1 MVIIVVAVNMTL
13 EELIQEIKSG
23 RFDKSYLPV
32 GRYDA
37 IQNSC
42 GGRSYDY
49 SHAHFGNPPEEINYS
64 HNDGAYFGNPAPM
77 EGLTCG

>member
-1 MVIIVVAVNMTL
+1 MTL

-23 RFDKSYLPV
+23 RLDKSCLPI
-32 GRYDA
+32 GRYD
-37 IQNSC
+37 SC

-77 EGLTCG
+77 DGLTCG

>member
-23 RFDKSYLPV
+23 RFDS
-32 GRYDA
+32 

-64 HNDGAYFGNPAPM
+64 HNDGAYFGNPASM
-77 EGLTCG
+77 DGLTCG

>member
-1 MVIIVVAVNMTL
+1 MVIIVGAVNMTL

-23 RFDKSYLPV
+23 RFDS
-32 GRYDA
+32 

-77 EGLTCG
+77 DGLTCG

>member
-1 MVIIVVAVNMTL
+1 MTL
-13 EELIQEIKSG
+13 EEMIQELRSA
-23 RFDKSYLPV
+23 RRDF
-32 GRYDA
+32 

-77 EGLTCG
+77 DGLTCG

>member
-1 MVIIVVAVNMTL
+1 MAIIVDAVNMTL

-23 RFDKSYLPV
+23 RFD
-32 GRYDA
+32 A

-49 SHAHFGNPPEEINYS
+49 SHAYFGNPPEEINYS

-77 EGLTCG
+77 DGLTCG